1 MIYKIVIEKKPQ
13 KFIAKQ
19 DKSQQA
25 RIYNAIYKLPNGDVK
40 KLQTKQDFYRLRV
53 GEFRFIYKIIADKIL
68 IKVIEADNRGDIYKK
83 YK

>member
-40 KLQTKQDFYRLRV
+40 KLQTKQDFYRYGMHIFLIINC
-53 GEFRFIYKIIADKIL
+53 IYLLYIEHNLIAQE
-68 IKVIEADNRGDIYKK
+68 KVCTKSTI
-83 YK
+83 